1 MGVGHDAAKRR
12 LMHSME
18 TWAIVLGIGIAIP
31 AILIAMAILRRRREP
46 AESAPDGAAARS
58 AEQQKALER
67 RQTLGYTQNAERD
80 L

>member
-1 MGVGHDAAKRR
+1 
-12 LMHSME
+12 MHPME
-18 TWAIVLGIGIAIP
+18 TWAFVLGIGIAIP
-31 AILIAMAILRRRREP
+31 ALLIAMAVLRRRRKP
-46 AESAPDGAAARS
+46 AESAPKEARS